1 MRSDERPS
9 NTIQEGRLRDVKYVD
24 TKGRTNNLNELV
36 EQLKPNTKNT
46 IFSFH
51 VEINPSLKEG
61 RGSRKW
67 YPAQY
72 GKYTLAGL
80 WLD

>member
-1 MRSDERPS
+1 MRRVRLRSDERPS

-24 TKGRTNNLNELV
+24 TRGGTNNLNELV
-36 EQLKPNTKNT
+36 EQLKPNIKNK

-61 RGSRKW
+61 RGSRN
-67 YPAQY
+67 
-72 GKYTLAGL
+72 
-80 WLD
+80 